1 MIENIYAVPRGACV
15 EKSFTTPTPL
25 PTGLWFAGRAP
36 NINELYAGVA
46 GDAATVNDP
55 CNANI
60 DSNRVACA
68 NVPTDGSYQQSD
80 GKVLGKVSGAAM
92 AGYQLKPETG

>member
-1 MIENIYAVPRGACV
+1 SEV
-15 EKSFTTPTPL
+15 F
-25 PTGLWFAGRAP
+25 RAP

-55 CNANI
+55 CNGYTGGNG
-60 DSNRVACA
+60 VACA

-80 GKVLGKVSGAAM
+80 GQVSGKVSGAAV
-92 AGYQLKPETG
+92 AGYQLKPETGKSYDVGLVYDPQWI